1 MTETNLKRCPFCG
14 GEAKCIE
21 FYGLYH
27 VICCD
32 CHAAGQDCSTREN
45 AVSAWNT
52 RQIEEDLDK
61 KNGHLIDTCH
71 DLHDIVEEFRAECD
85 QKDFEIKRLRE
96 ALEEIKKTVEDA
108 QDTIYPFH
116 LALDSKDGIYIL
128 EVTKE
133 ALKGDEE

>member
-32 CHAAGQDCSTREN
+32 CHAAGQDCSTREL

-52 RQIEEDLDK
+52 RQIEDELDK
-61 KNGHLIDTCH
+61 KNGYLIGTCH
-71 DLHDIVEEFRAECD
+71 DLHDIIEEFRAECD
-85 QKDFEIKRLRE
+85 QKDLEIKRLRE
-96 ALEEIKKTVEDA
+96 ALEEIQDA
-108 QDTIYPFH
+108 ITLLNTADV
-116 LALDSKDGIYIL
+116 L
-128 EVTKE
+128 EHISDKISQTLE
-133 ALKGDEE
+133 GGEE